1 MTLQVG
7 GHHAHHGAHPYREA
21 YLAAWLS
28 VNITPSSVRGSRC
41 ATVQKMAASSALIH
55 SFIHSFS
62 TQPGR
67 LLLEGGPLWPGQPGP
82 PSPPGA
88 CSVLEGC
95 AQR

>member
-1 MTLQVG
+1 MDKVYPGTTLTKDWKQLQPLPCPTG
-7 GHHAHHGAHPYREA
+7 FAKASKKQLNQYIKRFL
-21 YLAAWLS
+21 YDY
-28 VNITPSSVRGSRC
+28 ITN
-41 ATVQKMAASSALIH
+41 QKVH